1 MSNLNNYINLK
12 YFINI
17 ARTFISIILY
27 LFLTRMVYA
36 DVSKNVSEY
45 VSNLIPGNGHTEVS
59 IDLRENNKP
68 DYSILGVREILELDS
83 GNIFT
88 QFSLFNTEQ
97 NNSERIIGNL
107 GIGSRK
113 LLNSDTLM
121 IGMNAFIDQDFNESH
136 KRGSFGFEVRNSV
149 LDFNG
154 NMYRSLQDTTKEI
167 ILDGWDYRLAG
178 QVPYVHWS
186 KLFINGYEWDGV
198 LREDIKGMKIGSEM
212 VLTPISIL
220 ELAYDDKDKKG
231 LEDEWYAKI
240 QFIYPPKNNGPTAL
254 DGISD
259 LAWKE
264 NKDMS
269 GELLSKVQRNN
280 KIMIEFKGSS
290 TISRTD

>member
-1 MSNLNNYINLK
+1 MNSAKTL
-12 YFINI
+12 
-17 ARTFISIILY
+17 ISIILY
-27 LFLTRMVYA
+27 LFLTSMVYA

-264 NKDMS
+264 SKDMS

-280 KIMIEFKGSS
+280 KIMIEFKGSA

>member
-1 MSNLNNYINLK
+1 MNS
-12 YFINI
+12 
-17 ARTFISIILY
+17 ARILISIILY
-27 LFLTRMVYA
+27 LFLTSMVYA

-45 VSNLIPGNGHTEVS
+45 VSNLISGNGHTEVS

-113 LLNSDTLM
+113 LLNNDTLM

-154 NMYRSLQDTTKEI
+154 NMYRGLQDTTKEI

-264 NKDMS
+264 SKDMS

>member
-1 MSNLNNYINLK
+1 MK
-12 YFINI
+12 Y
-17 ARTFISIILY
+17 ARTLISIILY
-27 LFLTRMVYA
+27 LFLTSMVYA

>member
-1 MSNLNNYINLK
+1 MNSAKTL
-12 YFINI
+12 
-17 ARTFISIILY
+17 ISIILY
-27 LFLTRMVYA
+27 LFLTSMVYA

-113 LLNSDTLM
+113 LLNNDTLI

-264 NKDMS
+264 SKDMS

>member
-1 MSNLNNYINLK
+1 MNYAKTL
-12 YFINI
+12 
-17 ARTFISIILY
+17 TSIILY
-27 LFLTRMVYA
+27 LFLTSMVYA

>member
-1 MSNLNNYINLK
+1 MRKFLVLI
-12 YFINI
+12 
-17 ARTFISIILY
+17 
-27 LFLTRMVYA
+27 LFLIPTLALA

-68 DYSILGVREILELDS
+68 DYSILGVREILEIDS

-113 LLNSDTLM
+113 LLNNDTLM

-186 KLFINGYEWDGV
+186 KIFINSYEWDGV

-212 VLTPISIL
+212 VLSPISVL

-264 NKDMS
+264 SKDMS

>member
-1 MSNLNNYINLK
+1 MNS
-12 YFINI
+12 
-17 ARTFISIILY
+17 ARTLISIILY
-27 LFLTRMVYA
+27 LFLTSMVYA

-186 KLFINGYEWDGV
+186 KIFINSYEWDGV

-212 VLTPISIL
+212 VLSPISIL

-264 NKDMS
+264 SKDMS

>member
-1 MSNLNNYINLK
+1 MNT
-12 YFINI
+12 
-17 ARTFISIILY
+17 ARTLISIILY
-27 LFLTRMVYA
+27 LFLTSMVYA

>member
-1 MSNLNNYINLK
+1 MNSAKTL
-12 YFINI
+12 
-17 ARTFISIILY
+17 ISIILY
-27 LFLTRMVYA
+27 LFLTSMVYA

-186 KLFINGYEWDGV
+186 KIFINSYEWDGV

-264 NKDMS
+264 SKDMS

>member
-1 MSNLNNYINLK
+1 MNS
-12 YFINI
+12 
-17 ARTFISIILY
+17 ARTLISIILY
-27 LFLTRMVYA
+27 LFLTSMVYA

-220 ELAYDDKDKKG
+220 ELAYDDKDKNG

>member
-1 MSNLNNYINLK
+1 MK
-12 YFINI
+12 Y
-17 ARTFISIILY
+17 AKTLISIILY
-27 LFLTRMVYA
+27 LFLTSMVYA

-186 KLFINGYEWDGV
+186 KIFINSYEWDGV

>member
-1 MSNLNNYINLK
+1 MNTAKTL
-12 YFINI
+12 
-17 ARTFISIILY
+17 ISIILY
-27 LFLTRMVYA
+27 LFLTSMVYA

-264 NKDMS
+264 SKDMS

>member
-1 MSNLNNYINLK
+1 MNSAKTL
-12 YFINI
+12 
-17 ARTFISIILY
+17 ISIILY
-27 LFLTRMVYA
+27 LFLTSMVYA

-68 DYSILGVREILELDS
+68 DYSILGVREILEIDS

>member
-1 MSNLNNYINLK
+1 MNS
-12 YFINI
+12 
-17 ARTFISIILY
+17 ARTLISIILY
-27 LFLTRMVYA
+27 LFLTSMVYA

-68 DYSILGVREILELDS
+68 DYSILGVREILEQDS

-264 NKDMS
+264 SKDMS

>member
-1 MSNLNNYINLK
+1 MNS
-12 YFINI
+12 
-17 ARTFISIILY
+17 ARTLISIILY
-27 LFLTRMVYA
+27 LFLTSMVYA

-68 DYSILGVREILELDS
+68 DYSILGVREILEIDS

-97 NNSERIIGNL
+97 NNSERMIGNL

-264 NKDMS
+264 SKDMS

>member
-1 MSNLNNYINLK
+1 MKLAKTL
-12 YFINI
+12 
-17 ARTFISIILY
+17 ISIILY
-27 LFLTRMVYA
+27 LFLTSMVYA

-113 LLNSDTLM
+113 LLNNDTLM

-186 KLFINGYEWDGV
+186 KIFINSYEWDGV

-212 VLTPISIL
+212 VLSPISIL

>member
-1 MSNLNNYINLK
+1 MNSAKTL
-12 YFINI
+12 
-17 ARTFISIILY
+17 ISIILY
-27 LFLTRMVYA
+27 LFLTSMVYA

-113 LLNSDTLM
+113 LLNNDTLM

-280 KIMIEFKGSS
+280 KIMIEFKGAS

>member
-1 MSNLNNYINLK
+1 MCI
-12 YFINI
+12 
-17 ARTFISIILY
+17 RDRSIILY
-27 LFLTRMVYA
+27 LFLTSLVYA

-113 LLNSDTLM
+113 LLNNDTLM

-186 KLFINGYEWDGV
+186 KIFINSYEWDGV

>member
-1 MSNLNNYINLK
+1 MNS
-12 YFINI
+12 
-17 ARTFISIILY
+17 ARTLISIILY
-27 LFLTRMVYA
+27 LFLTSMVYA

-45 VSNLIPGNGHTEVS
+45 VSNLIPGNGHTEFS

-113 LLNSDTLM
+113 LLNNDTLM

>member
-1 MSNLNNYINLK
+1 MNSAKTL
-12 YFINI
+12 
-17 ARTFISIILY
+17 ISIILY
-27 LFLTRMVYA
+27 LFLTSMVYA

-68 DYSILGVREILELDS
+68 DYSILGVREILEIDS

-113 LLNSDTLM
+113 LLNNDTLM
-121 IGMNAFIDQDFNESH
+121 IGMNAFIDQDLNESH
-136 KRGSFGFEVRNSV
+136 KRGSFGLEVRNSV

-264 NKDMS
+264 SKDMS

>member
-1 MSNLNNYINLK
+1 MNS
-12 YFINI
+12 
-17 ARTFISIILY
+17 ARILISIILY
-27 LFLTRMVYA
+27 LFLTSMVYA

-154 NMYRSLQDTTKEI
+154 NMYRSLQDTTQEI

-186 KLFINGYEWDGV
+186 KIFINSYEWDGV

>member
-1 MSNLNNYINLK
+1 MNS
-12 YFINI
+12 
-17 ARTFISIILY
+17 ARTLISIILY
-27 LFLTRMVYA
+27 LFLTSMVYA

-113 LLNSDTLM
+113 LLNNDTLM
-121 IGMNAFIDQDFNESH
+121 IGMNAFIDQDLNESH
-136 KRGSFGFEVRNSV
+136 KRGSFGLEVRNSV

-264 NKDMS
+264 SKDMS

>member
-1 MSNLNNYINLK
+1 MNS
-12 YFINI
+12 
-17 ARTFISIILY
+17 ARTLISIILY
-27 LFLTRMVYA
+27 LFLTSMVYA

-68 DYSILGVREILELDS
+68 DYSILGVREILEIDS

-154 NMYRSLQDTTKEI
+154 NMYRSLQDTTEEI

-212 VLTPISIL
+212 VLSPISIL

-254 DGISD
+254 EGISD

>member
-1 MSNLNNYINLK
+1 MK
-12 YFINI
+12 Y
-17 ARTFISIILY
+17 AKTLISVILY
-27 LFLTRMVYA
+27 LFLTSMVYA

>member
-1 MSNLNNYINLK
+1 MKS
-12 YFINI
+12 
-17 ARTFISIILY
+17 ARTLISIILY
-27 LFLTRMVYA
+27 LFLTSMVYA

>member
-1 MSNLNNYINLK
+1 MNSAKTL
-12 YFINI
+12 
-17 ARTFISIILY
+17 ISIILY
-27 LFLTRMVYA
+27 LFLTSMVYA

-186 KLFINGYEWDGV
+186 KLFINGYEWDGG
-198 LREDIKGMKIGSEM
+198 LREYIKGMKIGSEM

>member
-1 MSNLNNYINLK
+1 MNSAKIL
-12 YFINI
+12 
-17 ARTFISIILY
+17 ISIILY
-27 LFLTRMVYA
+27 LFLTSMVYA

-113 LLNSDTLM
+113 LLNNDTLM

-154 NMYRSLQDTTKEI
+154 NMYRSLQDTTQEI

-186 KLFINGYEWDGV
+186 KIFINSYEWDGV

-212 VLTPISIL
+212 VLSPISIL

>member
-1 MSNLNNYINLK
+1 
-12 YFINI
+12 
-17 ARTFISIILY
+17 
-27 LFLTRMVYA
+27 MVYA

-113 LLNSDTLM
+113 LLNNDTLM

-154 NMYRSLQDTTKEI
+154 NMYRGLQDTTKEI

-212 VLTPISIL
+212 VLSPISIL

-264 NKDMS
+264 SKDMS

>member
-1 MSNLNNYINLK
+1 MNSAKTL
-12 YFINI
+12 
-17 ARTFISIILY
+17 ISIILY
-27 LFLTRMVYA
+27 LFLTSMVYA

-186 KLFINGYEWDGV
+186 KIFINSYEWDGV

>member
-1 MSNLNNYINLK
+1 MNSAKLL
-12 YFINI
+12 
-17 ARTFISIILY
+17 ISIILY
-27 LFLTRMVYA
+27 LFLTSMVYA

-68 DYSILGVREILELDS
+68 DYSILGVREILEIDS

-107 GIGSRK
+107 GIGTRK
-113 LLNSDTLM
+113 LLNNDTLM

-178 QVPYVHWS
+178 QVPYIHWS
-186 KLFINGYEWDGV
+186 KIFINSYEWDGV

-264 NKDMS
+264 SKDMS

>member
-1 MSNLNNYINLK
+1 MNSAKTL
-12 YFINI
+12 
-17 ARTFISIILY
+17 ISIILY
-27 LFLTRMVYA
+27 LFLTGMVYA

-264 NKDMS
+264 SKDMS

>member
-1 MSNLNNYINLK
+1 MNS
-12 YFINI
+12 
-17 ARTFISIILY
+17 ARTLISIILY
-27 LFLTRMVYA
+27 LFLTSMVYA

-45 VSNLIPGNGHTEVS
+45 VSNLIPGDGHTEVS

-113 LLNSDTLM
+113 LLNNDTLM

-264 NKDMS
+264 SKDMS

>member
-1 MSNLNNYINLK
+1 MNSAK
-12 YFINI
+12 
-17 ARTFISIILY
+17 TSISIILY
-27 LFLTRMVYA
+27 LFLTSTVYA

-264 NKDMS
+264 SKDMS

>member
-1 MSNLNNYINLK
+1 MNS
-12 YFINI
+12 
-17 ARTFISIILY
+17 ARILISIILY
-27 LFLTRMVYA
+27 LFLTSMVYA

-68 DYSILGVREILELDS
+68 DYSILGVREILEIDS

-113 LLNSDTLM
+113 LLNNDTLM

-154 NMYRSLQDTTKEI
+154 NMYRSLQDTTQEI

-186 KLFINGYEWDGV
+186 KLFINSYEWDGV

-212 VLTPISIL
+212 VLSPISIL

>member
-1 MSNLNNYINLK
+1 MNS
-12 YFINI
+12 
-17 ARTFISIILY
+17 ARTLISIILY
-27 LFLTRMVYA
+27 LFLTSMVYA

-83 GNIFT
+83 SNIFT

-113 LLNSDTLM
+113 LLNNDTLM

-264 NKDMS
+264 SKDMS

>member
-1 MSNLNNYINLK
+1 MNS
-12 YFINI
+12 
-17 ARTFISIILY
+17 ARTLISIILY
-27 LFLTRMVYA
+27 LFLTSMVYA
-36 DVSKNVSEY
+36 DISKNVSEY

>member
-1 MSNLNNYINLK
+1 MNS
-12 YFINI
+12 
-17 ARTFISIILY
+17 ARILISIILY
-27 LFLTRMVYA
+27 LFLTSMVYA

-68 DYSILGVREILELDS
+68 DYSILGVREILEIDS

-113 LLNSDTLM
+113 LLNNDTLM

-154 NMYRSLQDTTKEI
+154 NMYRSLQDTTQEI

-186 KLFINGYEWDGV
+186 KIFINSYEWDGV

-212 VLTPISIL
+212 VLSPISIL

>member
-1 MSNLNNYINLK
+1 MNSAKIL
-12 YFINI
+12 
-17 ARTFISIILY
+17 ISIILY
-27 LFLTRMVYA
+27 LFLTSMVYA

-68 DYSILGVREILELDS
+68 DYSILGVREILEIDS

-113 LLNSDTLM
+113 LLNNDTLM

-154 NMYRSLQDTTKEI
+154 NMYRSLQDTTQEI